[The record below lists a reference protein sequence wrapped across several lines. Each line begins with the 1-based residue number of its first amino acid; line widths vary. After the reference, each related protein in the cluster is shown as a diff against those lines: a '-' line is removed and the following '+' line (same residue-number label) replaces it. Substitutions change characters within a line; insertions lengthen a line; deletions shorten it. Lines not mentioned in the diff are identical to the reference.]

1 MSKFTKGGESITYMD
16 YFKQA
21 YQQTITNNKQPLL
34 KVIGR
39 MRREIKNGKLM
50 EEPEYIYLIPEL
62 VSPTGMRD

>member
-1 MSKFTKGGESITYMD
+1 MSKFTKGTESITYMD

-34 KVIGR
+34 KVVGR

-50 EEPEYIYLIPEL
+50 ETPEYIYLIPEL